1 MRTSAPRLAAVA
13 TVIGLVLAIGVP
25 AIASAT
31 VTGGCTVT
39 GSTASGGSVDLT
51 TEGEWHLNSTD
62 RAGGNG
68 TAPSIQ
74 SSGSVGAFVLG
85 LSIPIASGS
94 GTPATTGSVDNVSL
108 SWFGLLGAR
117 FLVSGSST
125 GDSGD
130 CAGHVLIVLD
140 DVNPLFTLLGGGG
153 VAIAVICTLI
163 VLLTM
168 RMGGGIG
175 SRIVGL
181 LFGGLG
187 ATGLALALA
196 QFAIV
201 PADSI
206 IGLTIALVGGVV
218 GLVTPGLLRPSRT

>member
-1 MRTSAPRLAAVA
+1 MADAAS
-13 TVIGLVLAIGVP
+13 TLRRYWP
-25 AIASAT
+25 A
-31 VTGGCTVT
+31 
-39 GSTASGGSVDLT
+39 
-51 TEGEWHLNSTD
+51 
-62 RAGGNG
+62 
-68 TAPSIQ
+68 
-74 SSGSVGAFVLG
+74 
-85 LSIPIASGS
+85 
-94 GTPATTGSVDNVSL
+94 
-108 SWFGLLGAR
+108 
-117 FLVSGSST
+117 
-125 GDSGD
+125 
-130 CAGHVLIVLD
+130 IVLD